1 MLKKIHAGVGTM
13 PTEKTK
19 IIQVEGTMQDVMV
32 SAMSLAAE
40 TQRETPIPVR
50 IFTQGNRQ
58 MVSGVMPCK
67 TMVRVLDHNA
77 ADKGA
82 TAAKALNATNRPYMK
97 EHAQAFEKYLTKALE
112 QDENFIIPPLTLNS
126 TGGLDIFVLAANG
139 RTNSGY
145 AVLPDETKIHIT
157 DGQHRFNGIKQV
169 VENTRGT
176 PLSETIAETGVPF
189 MMTIEADISQVHQDF
204 ADAGKT
210 KALPPSLLAVY
221 DIRQP
226 ANRVVIQICNEVP
239 LLDGRVDST
248 SNSIGKGNE
257 FVYLVNQIRQFVKH
271 SLTGSTGTSEM
282 SFEEQ
287 ATAALSN
294 KESRD
299 SWIRSRVA
307 FLKAMSEV
315 VPDWNEVAQLSP
327 PGGADAAAVLQKT
340 KDVKVRGNVPS
351 TGAFLTALG
360 LVSHELLRDHANTD
374 LSESALVADLRQILA
389 PLNDVDWSRQGALWQ
404 DNIVTG
410 GKIRTQ
416 APAVRAASKTILK
429 QLGFAEETVSEA
441 A

>member
-1 MLKKIHAGVGTM
+1 M
-13 PTEKTK
+13 PTDKTK
-19 IIQVEGTMQDVMV
+19 IIPVEGNLQDVMV
-32 SAMSLAAE
+32 RAMSLAAE

-50 IFTQGNRQ
+50 IFNQGNRQ
-58 MVSGVMPCK
+58 MVSGIMPCK

-77 ADKGA
+77 ADKGT
-82 TAAKALNATNRPYMK
+82 TAAKALNATNRPFMK
-97 EHAQAFEKYLTKALE
+97 DHAFAFAKYLTKALE
-112 QDENFIIPPLTLNS
+112 QNETFIIPPMTLNS

-176 PLSETIAETGVPF
+176 PQGETIAETGVPF
-189 MMTIEADISQVHQDF
+189 MMTIEADINQVHQDF

-221 DIRQP
+221 DTRQP
-226 ANRVVIQICNEVP
+226 ANRAVIQICNEVP

-248 SNSIGKGNE
+248 SNSVGKSNE
-257 FVYLVNQIRQFVKH
+257 FAYLVNQVRQFVKH
-271 SLTGSTGTSEM
+271 SLTGSTGASET

-294 KESRD
+294 AESRD

-307 FLKAMSEV
+307 FLKAMTEV
-315 VPDWNEVAQLSP
+315 VPDWNEIAQLSP

-340 KDVKVRGNVPS
+340 KDVKARGNVPLN
-351 TGAFLTALG
+351 GAFLTTLG
-360 LVSHELLRDHANTD
+360 LVSHEMLRDHANTD
-374 LSESALVADLRQILA
+374 LSESALVDELRQILA
-389 PLNDVDWSRQGALWQ
+389 PLTDADWSRQGPLWQ
-404 DNIVTG
+404 GNIVTG

-416 APAVRAASKTILK
+416 ASAVRAASKATLK
-429 QLGFAEETVSEA
+429 QLGFTEETVSESV
-441 A
+441 

>member
-1 MLKKIHAGVGTM
+1 MSTNKTS
-13 PTEKTK
+13 KTK
-19 IIQVEGTMQDVMV
+19 ITSVEGTLRDAMV
-32 SAMSLAAE
+32 NAMDLAAE
-40 TQRETPIPVR
+40 TQREPPVPVR
-50 IFTQGNRQ
+50 IFYQGNRQ
-58 MVSGVMPCK
+58 MVSGIMPCK

-77 ADKGA
+77 ADKGS
-82 TAAKALNATNRPYMK
+82 TAAKALNTTNRPFMK
-97 EHAQAFEKYLTKALE
+97 EHAQAFERYITKALE
-112 QDENFIIPPLTLNS
+112 RDEPFIIPPMTLNS
-126 TGGLDIFVLAANG
+126 TGGLDIFIPASDA

-169 VENTRGT
+169 IESTRGT
-176 PLSETIAETGVPF
+176 SLGEIIAETGVPF
-189 MMTIEADISQVHQDF
+189 MMTIEADIDQVHQDF

-221 DIRQP
+221 DTRQP
-226 ANRVVIQICNEVP
+226 ANRVVIQICNQVP

-248 SNSIGKGNE
+248 SNSVGKSNE
-257 FVYLVNQIRQFVKH
+257 FVYLVNQVRQFVKH
-271 SLTGSTGTSEM
+271 SLTGSTGTTEA

-294 KESRD
+294 EESRD

-307 FLKAMSEV
+307 FLKAMTEV
-315 VPDWNEVAQLSP
+315 VPEWNEIAQLSP

-340 KDVKVRGNVPS
+340 KDVKVRGNVPLN
-351 TGAFLTALG
+351 GAFLTTLG

-374 LSESALVADLRQILA
+374 LSEGELVTALRHIVA
-389 PLNDVDWSRQGALWQ
+389 PLHDADWSRNGPLWQ

-416 APAVRAASKTILK
+416 APAVRAASKAMLK
-429 QLGFAEETVSEA
+429 QLGFAEETASETA
-441 A
+441 